1 MTCAQPSGLVQLVGV
16 LMGFGE
22 SRASQSLV
30 TEFRAALA
38 NLGWRE
44 GGNLRMELRWGA
56 GDVDRIGA
64 LAKELVDLRPDVILG
79 QTTAVA
85 TALARQTRRIPIV
98 FVTVSDPIG
107 SGLAASLTRP
117 GRNITGFTFVES

>member
-1 MTCAQPSGLVQLVGV
+1 V

-44 GGNLRMELRWGA
+44 GGNFRIELRWGA

-64 LAKELVDLRPDVILG
+64 LAKELIDLRPDAILG
-79 QTTAVA
+79 QTTPRP
-85 TALARQTRRIPIV
+85 ARLPNRRGQ
-98 FVTVSDPIG
+98 FRLYS
-107 SGLAASLTRP
+107 
-117 GRNITGFTFVES
+117 